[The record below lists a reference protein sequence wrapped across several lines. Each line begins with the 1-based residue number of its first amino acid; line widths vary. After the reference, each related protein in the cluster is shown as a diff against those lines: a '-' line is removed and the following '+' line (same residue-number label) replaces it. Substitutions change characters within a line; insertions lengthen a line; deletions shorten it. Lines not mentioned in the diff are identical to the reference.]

1 MKAEEFVGVCGF
13 SSLDWVVAWM
23 TDTYLGESRIL
34 AKGLMPKY
42 RGAHVLQHLALLLAQ
57 RQNRTPLQ
65 EKVAGTVGRQSKPF
79 RFLNCKGL
87 SPLGFELWM
96 VQRFRVSWLL
106 GGAGATTVPLPTNI
120 SAEDIAKIS
129 VEAEIRAMVC
139 SAAELRAIAP
149 ILASIPTLRT
159 FVVMD
164 LPRDLDAATQ
174 EALRKVFIGSP
185 QTLL

>member
-1 MKAEEFVGVCGF
+1 MCGF

-42 RGAHVLQHLALLLAQ
+42 RGAHVLQRLALLPAQ

-120 SAEDIAKIS
+120 SAEDIAKIFGRGRDPGHG
-129 VEAEIRAMVC
+129 VQRGRAARNCAYFGQHPHAAHVC
-139 SAAELRAIAP
+139 RHGPAARPGRRHPGGPAQGFYRLP
-149 ILASIPTLRT
+149 SNPTL
-159 FVVMD
+159 
-164 LPRDLDAATQ
+164 
-174 EALRKVFIGSP
+174 
-185 QTLL
+185 TLY